1 MAEAKGKEEKP
12 YSEGDAYLYETYVT
26 EDGIEVPPPTRVMGP
41 RRLARYREDV
51 ANYLRAMGRGERPN
65 PVENMG
71 SLANTHDI
79 DPRVLAVQRRF
90 AALATQG
97 SIKLNAN
104 DEEKLHEPEPL
115 TSTMRALRPEE
126 VKANKPAPAAA
137 PAAPPVPAPQP
148 QPEDSLLQDSLHVE
162 ADDLTFTSSIPII
175 SPDTSPKMH
184 QYMVRDEPVVE
195 GEDTE
200 IVETE
205 DQTVSSQARP
215 ATAPQPT
222 VKPVDGKAQQSRHTA
237 DAQSEADEN
246 RINVAPV
253 PLNLPSPIR
262 AMDAQGLDLSVLDEK
277 SQQDSASAQA
287 GSEAKEQNDTV
298 AAKSSAQHAQTG
310 ALPAQKAAKN
320 GSAKRKPSATGT
332 VPKIP
337 ARTGSMPKVSDRT
350 GSTPKVSEQK
360 DAAPKVVNPWNT
372 VRLQNPMG
380 ADSPSQASER
390 TGSTP
395 KVSPRTGS
403 VSRVSSSRTGS
414 VPKVPTRTGSMS
426 KVSDRTGST
435 PKVSDRTGSTPKV
448 SERTGATPKV
458 NTRTGS
464 VSQVSSSRTG
474 SVPKV
479 PTRTGS
485 MSKVSD
491 RTGSTPKVSERTG
504 ATPKVNARTGSLSQV
519 KKSDSTP
526 AKSPA
531 TGSTSSVKPS
541 PQNKDAKPV
550 APSKSKPGFDKA
562 LNDGKN
568 LTSDQA
574 TELAQRVSARTEKAM
589 TSSIAKVNAAKS
601 PRRLGNTASMKQV
614 PATNT
619 DETVSKYES
628 IETSENKSLSLLSWI
643 VIIGCIIL
651 AILGV
656 YMFISNQR

>member
-137 PAAPPVPAPQP
+137 PAAPPAPAPQP

-175 SPDTSPKMH
+175 SPDNSPKMH

-222 VKPVDGKAQQSRHTA
+222 VKPSDSKAQQSRHTA
-237 DAQSEADEN
+237 DAQNEADEN

-380 ADSPSQASER
+380 ADSPSQASDR
-390 TGSTP
+390 AGSTP

-403 VSRVSSSRTGS
+403 VSR
-414 VPKVPTRTGSMS
+414 
-426 KVSDRTGST
+426 
-435 PKVSDRTGSTPKV
+435 
-448 SERTGATPKV
+448 
-458 NTRTGS
+458 
-464 VSQVSSSRTG
+464 VSSSRTG

-519 KKSDSTP
+519 KKSDSAP

-531 TGSTSSVKPS
+531 TGSTSAVKPS
-541 PQNKDAKPV
+541 PQSKDAKPV
-550 APSKSKPGFDKA
+550 APSKNKPGFDKA

>member
-222 VKPVDGKAQQSRHTA
+222 VKPSDSKAQQSRHTA

-350 GSTPKVSEQK
+350 GSTPKVKVSEQK
-360 DAAPKVVNPWNT
+360 DTAPKVVNPWNT
-372 VRLQNPMG
+372 VRLQNPMS

-395 KVSPRTGS
+395 KVSP
-403 VSRVSSSRTGS
+403 
-414 VPKVPTRTGSMS
+414 
-426 KVSDRTGST
+426 
-435 PKVSDRTGSTPKV
+435 
-448 SERTGATPKV
+448 
-458 NTRTGS
+458 RTGS

-485 MSKVSD
+485 MAKVSD

-519 KKSDSTP
+519 KKSDSAP

-531 TGSTSSVKPS
+531 TGSTSAVKPS
-541 PQNKDAKPV
+541 PQSKDAKPV
-550 APSKSKPGFDKA
+550 APSKNKPGFDKA

-643 VIIGCIIL
+643 VIIGCIVL

>member
-205 DQTVSSQARP
+205 EQTVSSQARP

-222 VKPVDGKAQQSRHTA
+222 VKPSDSKAQQSRHTA
-237 DAQSEADEN
+237 DAQNEADEN

-287 GSEAKEQNDTV
+287 GSASKAQSD
-298 AAKSSAQHAQTG
+298 APAKSSAQRAQTG
-310 ALPAQKAAKN
+310 ALPAQKAAKS
-320 GSAKRKPSATGT
+320 GSAKRQPSATGT

-380 ADSPSQASER
+380 ADSPSQVSDR

-414 VPKVPTRTGSMS
+414 MS
-426 KVSDRTGST
+426 
-435 PKVSDRTGSTPKV
+435 KVSDRTGSTPKV

-479 PTRTGS
+479 PNRTGS

-504 ATPKVNARTGSLSQV
+504 AIPKVNARTGSLSQV

-531 TGSTSSVKPS
+531 TGSTSAVKPS

-550 APSKSKPGFDKA
+550 APSKNKPGFDKA

>member
-26 EDGIEVPPPTRVMGP
+26 EDGIEVPSPTRVMGP

-137 PAAPPVPAPQP
+137 PAAPPAPAPQP

-175 SPDTSPKMH
+175 SPDNSPKMH

-222 VKPVDGKAQQSRHTA
+222 VKPSDSKAQQSRHAA

-320 GSAKRKPSATGT
+320 GSVKRKPSATGT

-350 GSTPKVSEQK
+350 GSTPKVKASEQK
-360 DAAPKVVNPWNT
+360 DAAPKVANPWNT
-372 VRLQNPMG
+372 VRLQNPMS

-395 KVSPRTGS
+395 KVSP
-403 VSRVSSSRTGS
+403 
-414 VPKVPTRTGSMS
+414 
-426 KVSDRTGST
+426 
-435 PKVSDRTGSTPKV
+435 
-448 SERTGATPKV
+448 
-458 NTRTGS
+458 RTGS

-485 MSKVSD
+485 MAKVSD

-519 KKSDSTP
+519 KKSDSAP

-531 TGSTSSVKPS
+531 TGSTSAVKPS
-541 PQNKDAKPV
+541 PQSKDAKPV
-550 APSKSKPGFDKA
+550 APSKNKPGFDKA

-643 VIIGCIIL
+643 VIIGCIVL

>member
-137 PAAPPVPAPQP
+137 PAAPPAPAPQP

-175 SPDTSPKMH
+175 SPDNSPKMH

-205 DQTVSSQARP
+205 DQTVSSHARP

-380 ADSPSQASER
+380 ADSPSQASDR

-395 KVSPRTGS
+395 KVSP
-403 VSRVSSSRTGS
+403 
-414 VPKVPTRTGSMS
+414 
-426 KVSDRTGST
+426 
-435 PKVSDRTGSTPKV
+435 
-448 SERTGATPKV
+448 
-458 NTRTGS
+458 RTGS

-531 TGSTSSVKPS
+531 TGSTSAVKPS
-541 PQNKDAKPV
+541 PQSKDAKPV
-550 APSKSKPGFDKA
+550 APSKNKPGFDKA

>member
-137 PAAPPVPAPQP
+137 PAAPPTPAPQP

-222 VKPVDGKAQQSRHTA
+222 VKPSDAKAQQGRHAA

-277 SQQDSASAQA
+277 SQQDSTSAQA

-310 ALPAQKAAKN
+310 ALPAQKAAKS
-320 GSAKRKPSATGT
+320 GSAKRQPSATGT

-380 ADSPSQASER
+380 ADSPSQASDR

-403 VSRVSSSRTGS
+403 VSR
-414 VPKVPTRTGSMS
+414 
-426 KVSDRTGST
+426 
-435 PKVSDRTGSTPKV
+435 
-448 SERTGATPKV
+448 
-458 NTRTGS
+458 
-464 VSQVSSSRTG
+464 VSSSRTG

-531 TGSTSSVKPS
+531 TGSTSAVKPS

-550 APSKSKPGFDKA
+550 APSKNKPGFDKA

>member
-137 PAAPPVPAPQP
+137 PAAPPAPAPQP

-175 SPDTSPKMH
+175 SPDNSPKMH

-222 VKPVDGKAQQSRHTA
+222 VKPSDSKAQKSRHTA

-287 GSEAKEQNDTV
+287 DSASKAQSDAPV
-298 AAKSSAQHAQTG
+298 KSPVQRAQTG

-380 ADSPSQASER
+380 ADSPSQASDR

-426 KVSDRTGST
+426 
-435 PKVSDRTGSTPKV
+435 KVSDRTGSTPKV

-531 TGSTSSVKPS
+531 TGSTSAVKPS

-550 APSKSKPGFDKA
+550 APSKNKPGFDKA

>member
-126 VKANKPAPAAA
+126 VKANTPAPAAA
-137 PAAPPVPAPQP
+137 PAAPPTPAPQP

-175 SPDTSPKMH
+175 SPDNSPKMH

-222 VKPVDGKAQQSRHTA
+222 VKPSDAKAQQSRHTA

-380 ADSPSQASER
+380 ADSPSQASDR

-435 PKVSDRTGSTPKV
+435 PKVS
-448 SERTGATPKV
+448 
-458 NTRTGS
+458 
-464 VSQVSSSRTG
+464 
-474 SVPKV
+474 
-479 PTRTGS
+479 
-485 MSKVSD
+485 
-491 RTGSTPKVSERTG
+491 ERTG
-504 ATPKVNARTGSLSQV
+504 ATPKVNARTGSLSHV

-531 TGSTSSVKPS
+531 TGSTSAVKPS

-550 APSKSKPGFDKA
+550 APSKNKPGFDKA

>member
-137 PAAPPVPAPQP
+137 PAAPPAPAPQP

-175 SPDTSPKMH
+175 SPDNSPKMH

-222 VKPVDGKAQQSRHTA
+222 VKPSDSKAQQSRHTA
-237 DAQSEADEN
+237 DAQNEADEN

-380 ADSPSQASER
+380 ADSPSQASDR

-395 KVSPRTGS
+395 KVSP
-403 VSRVSSSRTGS
+403 
-414 VPKVPTRTGSMS
+414 
-426 KVSDRTGST
+426 
-435 PKVSDRTGSTPKV
+435 
-448 SERTGATPKV
+448 
-458 NTRTGS
+458 RTGS

-531 TGSTSSVKPS
+531 TGSTSAVKPS
-541 PQNKDAKPV
+541 PQSKDAKPV
-550 APSKSKPGFDKA
+550 APSKNKPGFDKA

>member
-222 VKPVDGKAQQSRHTA
+222 VKPSDSKAQQSRHTA
-237 DAQSEADEN
+237 DAQNEADEN

-310 ALPAQKAAKN
+310 APPVQKAAKN

-380 ADSPSQASER
+380 ADSPSQVSDR

-414 VPKVPTRTGSMS
+414 VPKVP
-426 KVSDRTGST
+426 
-435 PKVSDRTGSTPKV
+435 
-448 SERTGATPKV
+448 
-458 NTRTGS
+458 N
-464 VSQVSSSRTG
+464 
-474 SVPKV
+474 
-479 PTRTGS
+479 RTGS

-531 TGSTSSVKPS
+531 TGSTSAVKPS

-550 APSKSKPGFDKA
+550 APSKNKPGFDKA

>member
-222 VKPVDGKAQQSRHTA
+222 IKPVDGKAQQSRHTA

-287 GSEAKEQNDTV
+287 GSEAKKQNDTV

-403 VSRVSSSRTGS
+403 VSR
-414 VPKVPTRTGSMS
+414 
-426 KVSDRTGST
+426 
-435 PKVSDRTGSTPKV
+435 
-448 SERTGATPKV
+448 
-458 NTRTGS
+458 
-464 VSQVSSSRTG
+464 VSSSRTG

>member
-137 PAAPPVPAPQP
+137 PAAPPTPAPQP

-175 SPDTSPKMH
+175 SPDNSPKMH

-222 VKPVDGKAQQSRHTA
+222 VKPSDSKAQQSRHTA

-380 ADSPSQASER
+380 ADSPSQASDR
-390 TGSTP
+390 AGSTP

-435 PKVSDRTGSTPKV
+435 PKVS
-448 SERTGATPKV
+448 
-458 NTRTGS
+458 
-464 VSQVSSSRTG
+464 
-474 SVPKV
+474 
-479 PTRTGS
+479 
-485 MSKVSD
+485 
-491 RTGSTPKVSERTG
+491 ERTG
-504 ATPKVNARTGSLSQV
+504 ATPKVNAPTGSLSQV

>member
-137 PAAPPVPAPQP
+137 PAAPPAPAPQP

-175 SPDTSPKMH
+175 SPDNSPKMH

-310 ALPAQKAAKN
+310 VLPAQKAAKN

-380 ADSPSQASER
+380 ADSPSQASDR

-435 PKVSDRTGSTPKV
+435 PKVS
-448 SERTGATPKV
+448 ERTGATPKV

-464 VSQVSSSRTG
+464 V
-474 SVPKV
+474 
-479 PTRTGS
+479 
-485 MSKVSD
+485 
-491 RTGSTPKVSERTG
+491 
-504 ATPKVNARTGSLSQV
+504 SQV

-531 TGSTSSVKPS
+531 TGSTSAVKPS

-550 APSKSKPGFDKA
+550 APSKNKPGFDKA

>member
-137 PAAPPVPAPQP
+137 PAAPPAPAPQP

-175 SPDTSPKMH
+175 SPDNSPKMH

-222 VKPVDGKAQQSRHTA
+222 VKPSDSKAQKSRHTA

-320 GSAKRKPSATGT
+320 GSVKRKPSATGT

-350 GSTPKVSEQK
+350 GSTPKVKASEQK

-380 ADSPSQASER
+380 ADSPSQASDR

-435 PKVSDRTGSTPKV
+435 PKVS
-448 SERTGATPKV
+448 ERTGATPKV

-464 VSQVSSSRTG
+464 V
-474 SVPKV
+474 
-479 PTRTGS
+479 
-485 MSKVSD
+485 
-491 RTGSTPKVSERTG
+491 
-504 ATPKVNARTGSLSQV
+504 SQV

-531 TGSTSSVKPS
+531 TGSTSAVKPS

-550 APSKSKPGFDKA
+550 APSKNKPGFDKA

>member
-137 PAAPPVPAPQP
+137 PAAPPAPAPQP

-175 SPDTSPKMH
+175 SPDNSPKMH

-222 VKPVDGKAQQSRHTA
+222 VKPSDSKAQQSRHTA
-237 DAQSEADEN
+237 DAQNEADEN

-337 ARTGSMPKVSDRT
+337 ARTGSMPKVSNRT

-403 VSRVSSSRTGS
+403 VS
-414 VPKVPTRTGSMS
+414 
-426 KVSDRTGST
+426 
-435 PKVSDRTGSTPKV
+435 
-448 SERTGATPKV
+448 
-458 NTRTGS
+458 
-464 VSQVSSSRTG
+464 QVSSSRTG

-504 ATPKVNARTGSLSQV
+504 ATPKVNTRTGSVSQV

-531 TGSTSSVKPS
+531 TGSTSAVKPS

-550 APSKSKPGFDKA
+550 APSKNKPGFDKA

>member
-137 PAAPPVPAPQP
+137 PAAPPAPAPQP

-175 SPDTSPKMH
+175 SPDNSPKMH

-222 VKPVDGKAQQSRHTA
+222 VKPSDSKAQQSRHAA

-320 GSAKRKPSATGT
+320 GSVKRKPSATGT

-350 GSTPKVSEQK
+350 GSTPKVKASEQK
-360 DAAPKVVNPWNT
+360 DAAPKVANPWNT
-372 VRLQNPMG
+372 VRLQNPMS

-395 KVSPRTGS
+395 KVSP
-403 VSRVSSSRTGS
+403 
-414 VPKVPTRTGSMS
+414 
-426 KVSDRTGST
+426 
-435 PKVSDRTGSTPKV
+435 
-448 SERTGATPKV
+448 
-458 NTRTGS
+458 RTGS

-485 MSKVSD
+485 MAKVSD

-519 KKSDSTP
+519 KKSDSAP

-531 TGSTSSVKPS
+531 TGSTSAVKPS
-541 PQNKDAKPV
+541 PQSKDAKPV
-550 APSKSKPGFDKA
+550 APSKNKPGFDKA

>member
-137 PAAPPVPAPQP
+137 PAAPPTPAPQP

-337 ARTGSMPKVSDRT
+337 ARTGSMPKVSNRT

-380 ADSPSQASER
+380 ADSPSQASDR

-435 PKVSDRTGSTPKV
+435 PKVS
-448 SERTGATPKV
+448 
-458 NTRTGS
+458 
-464 VSQVSSSRTG
+464 
-474 SVPKV
+474 
-479 PTRTGS
+479 
-485 MSKVSD
+485 
-491 RTGSTPKVSERTG
+491 ERTG
-504 ATPKVNARTGSLSQV
+504 ATPKVNARTGSVSQV
-519 KKSDSTP
+519 KKSDFTP

-531 TGSTSSVKPS
+531 TGSTSAVKPS
-541 PQNKDAKPV
+541 PQHKDAKPV
-550 APSKSKPGFDKA
+550 APSKNKPGFDKA

>member
-137 PAAPPVPAPQP
+137 PAAPPTPAPQP

-175 SPDTSPKMH
+175 SPDNSPKMH

-222 VKPVDGKAQQSRHTA
+222 VKPSDSKAQQSRHTA

-287 GSEAKEQNDTV
+287 GSETKEQNDTV
-298 AAKSSAQHAQTG
+298 AAKSSHAQTG

-380 ADSPSQASER
+380 ADSPSQASDR

-435 PKVSDRTGSTPKV
+435 PKVS
-448 SERTGATPKV
+448 ERTGATPKV

-464 VSQVSSSRTG
+464 V
-474 SVPKV
+474 
-479 PTRTGS
+479 
-485 MSKVSD
+485 
-491 RTGSTPKVSERTG
+491 
-504 ATPKVNARTGSLSQV
+504 SQV

-531 TGSTSSVKPS
+531 TGSTSAVKPS

-550 APSKSKPGFDKA
+550 APSKNKPGFDKA

>member
-137 PAAPPVPAPQP
+137 PAAPPTPAPQP

-175 SPDTSPKMH
+175 SPDNSPKMH

-222 VKPVDGKAQQSRHTA
+222 VKPSDSKAQQSRHTA

-287 GSEAKEQNDTV
+287 GSASKAQSD
-298 AAKSSAQHAQTG
+298 APAKSSAQRAQTG

-380 ADSPSQASER
+380 ADSPSQASDR
-390 TGSTP
+390 AGSTP

-435 PKVSDRTGSTPKV
+435 PKVS
-448 SERTGATPKV
+448 ERTGATPKV

-464 VSQVSSSRTG
+464 V
-474 SVPKV
+474 
-479 PTRTGS
+479 
-485 MSKVSD
+485 
-491 RTGSTPKVSERTG
+491 
-504 ATPKVNARTGSLSQV
+504 SQV

-531 TGSTSSVKPS
+531 TGSTSAVKPS

-550 APSKSKPGFDKA
+550 APSKNKPGFDKA

>member
-137 PAAPPVPAPQP
+137 PAAPPAPAPQP

-175 SPDTSPKMH
+175 SPDNSPKMH

-222 VKPVDGKAQQSRHTA
+222 VKPSDSKAQQSRHTA

-380 ADSPSQASER
+380 ADSPSQASDR
-390 TGSTP
+390 AGSTP

-403 VSRVSSSRTGS
+403 VSR
-414 VPKVPTRTGSMS
+414 
-426 KVSDRTGST
+426 
-435 PKVSDRTGSTPKV
+435 
-448 SERTGATPKV
+448 
-458 NTRTGS
+458 
-464 VSQVSSSRTG
+464 VSSSRTG

-531 TGSTSSVKPS
+531 TGSTSAVKPS
-541 PQNKDAKPV
+541 PQHKDAKHV
-550 APSKSKPGFDKA
+550 APSKNKPGFDKA

>member
-137 PAAPPVPAPQP
+137 PAAPPAPAPQP

-175 SPDTSPKMH
+175 SPDNSPKMH

-222 VKPVDGKAQQSRHTA
+222 VKPSDSKAQQSRHTA
-237 DAQSEADEN
+237 DVQNEADEN

-310 ALPAQKAAKN
+310 VLPAQKAAKN

-380 ADSPSQASER
+380 ADSPSQASDR

-403 VSRVSSSRTGS
+403 VSR
-414 VPKVPTRTGSMS
+414 
-426 KVSDRTGST
+426 
-435 PKVSDRTGSTPKV
+435 
-448 SERTGATPKV
+448 
-458 NTRTGS
+458 
-464 VSQVSSSRTG
+464 VSSSRTG

-526 AKSPA
+526 PKSPA
-531 TGSTSSVKPS
+531 TGSTSAVKPS

-550 APSKSKPGFDKA
+550 APSKNKPGFDKA

-628 IETSENKSLSLLSWI
+628 IETSENKSLSLLSWV

>member
-126 VKANKPAPAAA
+126 VKANKPAAAAA

-287 GSEAKEQNDTV
+287 GSEAKKQNDTV

-337 ARTGSMPKVSDRT
+337 GRTGSMPKVSDRT

-380 ADSPSQASER
+380 ADSPSQASDR

-403 VSRVSSSRTGS
+403 VSR
-414 VPKVPTRTGSMS
+414 
-426 KVSDRTGST
+426 
-435 PKVSDRTGSTPKV
+435 
-448 SERTGATPKV
+448 
-458 NTRTGS
+458 
-464 VSQVSSSRTG
+464 VSSSRTG

>member
-137 PAAPPVPAPQP
+137 PAAPPAPAPQP

-175 SPDTSPKMH
+175 SPDNSPKMH

-205 DQTVSSQARP
+205 EQTVSSQARP

-222 VKPVDGKAQQSRHTA
+222 VKPSDSKAQQSRHTA

-298 AAKSSAQHAQTG
+298 TAKSSAQHAQTG

-380 ADSPSQASER
+380 ADSPSQASDR

-403 VSRVSSSRTGS
+403 VSR
-414 VPKVPTRTGSMS
+414 
-426 KVSDRTGST
+426 
-435 PKVSDRTGSTPKV
+435 
-448 SERTGATPKV
+448 
-458 NTRTGS
+458 
-464 VSQVSSSRTG
+464 VSSSRTG

-531 TGSTSSVKPS
+531 TGSTSAVKPS

-550 APSKSKPGFDKA
+550 APSKNKPGFDKA

-643 VIIGCIIL
+643 VIIGCIVL

>member
-137 PAAPPVPAPQP
+137 PAAPPAPAPQP

-175 SPDTSPKMH
+175 SPDNSPKMH

-222 VKPVDGKAQQSRHTA
+222 VKSSDSKAQQSRHTA

-310 ALPAQKAAKN
+310 ALPAQKAVKN

-350 GSTPKVSEQK
+350 GSTPKVKASEKK
-360 DAAPKVVNPWNT
+360 DTAPKVVNPWNT
-372 VRLQNPMG
+372 VRLQNPMS

-395 KVSPRTGS
+395 KVSP
-403 VSRVSSSRTGS
+403 
-414 VPKVPTRTGSMS
+414 
-426 KVSDRTGST
+426 
-435 PKVSDRTGSTPKV
+435 
-448 SERTGATPKV
+448 
-458 NTRTGS
+458 RTGS

-485 MSKVSD
+485 MAKVSD

-519 KKSDSTP
+519 KKSDSAP

-531 TGSTSSVKPS
+531 TGSTSAVKPS
-541 PQNKDAKPV
+541 PQSKDAKPV
-550 APSKSKPGFDKA
+550 APSKNKPGFDKA

>member
-126 VKANKPAPAAA
+126 VKANKPAPSAA
-137 PAAPPVPAPQP
+137 PAAPPTPAPQP

-175 SPDTSPKMH
+175 SPDNSPKMH

-205 DQTVSSQARP
+205 EQTVSSQARP

-222 VKPVDGKAQQSRHTA
+222 VKPSDSKAQQSRHTA

-380 ADSPSQASER
+380 ADSPSQASDR

-403 VSRVSSSRTGS
+403 VSR
-414 VPKVPTRTGSMS
+414 
-426 KVSDRTGST
+426 
-435 PKVSDRTGSTPKV
+435 
-448 SERTGATPKV
+448 
-458 NTRTGS
+458 
-464 VSQVSSSRTG
+464 VSSSRTG

-531 TGSTSSVKPS
+531 TGSTSAVKPS

-550 APSKSKPGFDKA
+550 APSKNKPGFDKA

>member
-137 PAAPPVPAPQP
+137 PAAPPAPAPQP

-222 VKPVDGKAQQSRHTA
+222 VKPSDSKAQQSRHTA
-237 DAQSEADEN
+237 DAQNEADEN

-380 ADSPSQASER
+380 ADSPSQASDR

-403 VSRVSSSRTGS
+403 VSR
-414 VPKVPTRTGSMS
+414 
-426 KVSDRTGST
+426 
-435 PKVSDRTGSTPKV
+435 
-448 SERTGATPKV
+448 
-458 NTRTGS
+458 
-464 VSQVSSSRTG
+464 VSSSRTG

-531 TGSTSSVKPS
+531 TGSTSSVKPP

-643 VIIGCIIL
+643 VIIGCIVL

>member
-137 PAAPPVPAPQP
+137 PAAPPAPAPQP

-175 SPDTSPKMH
+175 SPDNSPKMH

-222 VKPVDGKAQQSRHTA
+222 VKSSDSKAQQSRHTA

-277 SQQDSASAQA
+277 SQQDSAS
-287 GSEAKEQNDTV
+287 SEAKEQNDTV

-337 ARTGSMPKVSDRT
+337 ARTGSMSKVSDRT

-380 ADSPSQASER
+380 ADSPSQASDR

-426 KVSDRTGST
+426 
-435 PKVSDRTGSTPKV
+435 KVSDRTGSTPKV

-531 TGSTSSVKPS
+531 TGSTSAVKPS

-550 APSKSKPGFDKA
+550 APSKNKPGFDKA

>member
-137 PAAPPVPAPQP
+137 PAAPPTPAPQP

-175 SPDTSPKMH
+175 SPDNSPKMH

-222 VKPVDGKAQQSRHTA
+222 VKSSDAKAQQSRHTA

-380 ADSPSQASER
+380 ADSPSQASDR

-403 VSRVSSSRTGS
+403 VSR
-414 VPKVPTRTGSMS
+414 
-426 KVSDRTGST
+426 
-435 PKVSDRTGSTPKV
+435 
-448 SERTGATPKV
+448 
-458 NTRTGS
+458 
-464 VSQVSSSRTG
+464 VSSSRTG

-531 TGSTSSVKPS
+531 TGSTSAVKPS

-550 APSKSKPGFDKA
+550 APSKNKPGFDKA

>member
-137 PAAPPVPAPQP
+137 PAAPPAPAPQP

-175 SPDTSPKMH
+175 SPDNPPKMH

-222 VKPVDGKAQQSRHTA
+222 VKPSDSKAQKSRHTA

-287 GSEAKEQNDTV
+287 GSETKEQNDTV

-380 ADSPSQASER
+380 ADSPSQASDR

-414 VPKVPTRTGSMS
+414 MS
-426 KVSDRTGST
+426 
-435 PKVSDRTGSTPKV
+435 KVSDRTGSTPKV

-504 ATPKVNARTGSLSQV
+504 AIPKVNARTGSLSQV

-531 TGSTSSVKPS
+531 TGSTSAVKPS
-541 PQNKDAKPV
+541 PQHKDAKPV
-550 APSKSKPGFDKA
+550 APSKNKPGFDKA

>member
-175 SPDTSPKMH
+175 SPDNSPKMH

-205 DQTVSSQARP
+205 EQTVSSQARP

-222 VKPVDGKAQQSRHTA
+222 VKPVDGKAQQSRNTA

-380 ADSPSQASER
+380 ADSPSQASDR

-426 KVSDRTGST
+426 KVS
-435 PKVSDRTGSTPKV
+435 
-448 SERTGATPKV
+448 E
-458 NTRTGS
+458 
-464 VSQVSSSRTG
+464 
-474 SVPKV
+474 
-479 PTRTGS
+479 
-485 MSKVSD
+485 

-519 KKSDSTP
+519 KKSDSAP

-531 TGSTSSVKPS
+531 TGSTSAVKPS

-550 APSKSKPGFDKA
+550 APSKNKPGFDKA

-589 TSSIAKVNAAKS
+589 TSSIAKVNAVKS
-601 PRRLGNTASMKQV
+601 PRRLGNTASMKQI

>member
-137 PAAPPVPAPQP
+137 PAAPPAPAPQP

-175 SPDTSPKMH
+175 SPDNSPKMH

-222 VKPVDGKAQQSRHTA
+222 VKPSDSKAQQSRHTA
-237 DAQSEADEN
+237 DAQNEADEN

-380 ADSPSQASER
+380 ADSPSQASDR

-435 PKVSDRTGSTPKV
+435 PKVS
-448 SERTGATPKV
+448 ERTGATPKV
-458 NTRTGS
+458 NT
-464 VSQVSSSRTG
+464 
-474 SVPKV
+474 
-479 PTRTGS
+479 
-485 MSKVSD
+485 
-491 RTGSTPKVSERTG
+491 
-504 ATPKVNARTGSLSQV
+504 RTGSLSQV

-531 TGSTSSVKPS
+531 TGSTSAVKPS

-550 APSKSKPGFDKA
+550 APSKNKPGFDKA

>member
-137 PAAPPVPAPQP
+137 PAAPPAPAPQP

-175 SPDTSPKMH
+175 SPDNSPKMH

-205 DQTVSSQARP
+205 EQTVSSQARP

-222 VKPVDGKAQQSRHTA
+222 VKPIDGKAQQSRHTA

-287 GSEAKEQNDTV
+287 GSETKEQNDTV

-380 ADSPSQASER
+380 ADSPSQASDR

-414 VPKVPTRTGSMS
+414 MS
-426 KVSDRTGST
+426 
-435 PKVSDRTGSTPKV
+435 KVSDRTGSTPKV

-504 ATPKVNARTGSLSQV
+504 AIPKVNARTGSLSQV

-531 TGSTSSVKPS
+531 TGSTSAVKPS
-541 PQNKDAKPV
+541 PQSKDAKPV
-550 APSKSKPGFDKA
+550 APSKNKPGFDKA

>member
-137 PAAPPVPAPQP
+137 PAAPPTPAPQP

-222 VKPVDGKAQQSRHTA
+222 VKSSNAKAQQSRHTA

-320 GSAKRKPSATGT
+320 GSAKRQPSATGT

-380 ADSPSQASER
+380 ADSPSQASDR

-403 VSRVSSSRTGS
+403 VSR
-414 VPKVPTRTGSMS
+414 
-426 KVSDRTGST
+426 
-435 PKVSDRTGSTPKV
+435 
-448 SERTGATPKV
+448 
-458 NTRTGS
+458 
-464 VSQVSSSRTG
+464 VSSSRTG

-531 TGSTSSVKPS
+531 TGSTSAVKPS

-550 APSKSKPGFDKA
+550 APSKNKPGFDKA

-628 IETSENKSLSLLSWI
+628 IETSENKSLSLLSW
-643 VIIGCIIL
+643 
-651 AILGV
+651 
-656 YMFISNQR
+656 

>member
-277 SQQDSASAQA
+277 SQQDNASAQA

-380 ADSPSQASER
+380 ADSPSQASDR

-395 KVSPRTGS
+395 KVSP
-403 VSRVSSSRTGS
+403 
-414 VPKVPTRTGSMS
+414 
-426 KVSDRTGST
+426 
-435 PKVSDRTGSTPKV
+435 
-448 SERTGATPKV
+448 
-458 NTRTGS
+458 RTGS

-531 TGSTSSVKPS
+531 TGSTSAVKPS

-550 APSKSKPGFDKA
+550 APSKNKPGFDKA

>member
-137 PAAPPVPAPQP
+137 PAAPPAPAPQP

-222 VKPVDGKAQQSRHTA
+222 VKPSDSKAQQSRHTA
-237 DAQSEADEN
+237 DAQNEADEN

-310 ALPAQKAAKN
+310 VLPAQKAAKN

-380 ADSPSQASER
+380 ADSPSQASDR

-403 VSRVSSSRTGS
+403 VSR
-414 VPKVPTRTGSMS
+414 
-426 KVSDRTGST
+426 
-435 PKVSDRTGSTPKV
+435 
-448 SERTGATPKV
+448 
-458 NTRTGS
+458 
-464 VSQVSSSRTG
+464 VSSSRTG

-531 TGSTSSVKPS
+531 TGSTSAVKPS

-550 APSKSKPGFDKA
+550 APSKNKPGFDKA

>member
-137 PAAPPVPAPQP
+137 PAAPPAPAPQP

-175 SPDTSPKMH
+175 SPDNSPKMH

-222 VKPVDGKAQQSRHTA
+222 VKPSDSKAQQSRHTA

-320 GSAKRKPSATGT
+320 GSVKRKPSATGT

-350 GSTPKVSEQK
+350 GSTPKVKASEQK
-360 DAAPKVVNPWNT
+360 DAAPKVANPWNT
-372 VRLQNPMG
+372 VRLQNPMS

-403 VSRVSSSRTGS
+403 VSR
-414 VPKVPTRTGSMS
+414 
-426 KVSDRTGST
+426 
-435 PKVSDRTGSTPKV
+435 
-448 SERTGATPKV
+448 
-458 NTRTGS
+458 
-464 VSQVSSSRTG
+464 VSSSRTG

-531 TGSTSSVKPS
+531 TGSTSAVKPS

-550 APSKSKPGFDKA
+550 APSKNKPGFDKA

>member
-137 PAAPPVPAPQP
+137 PAAPPAPAPQP

-222 VKPVDGKAQQSRHTA
+222 VKPSDSKAQQSRHTA
-237 DAQSEADEN
+237 DVQNEADEN

-298 AAKSSAQHAQTG
+298 AAKSSAQHAQNG

-380 ADSPSQASER
+380 ADSPSQASDR

-403 VSRVSSSRTGS
+403 VSR
-414 VPKVPTRTGSMS
+414 
-426 KVSDRTGST
+426 
-435 PKVSDRTGSTPKV
+435 
-448 SERTGATPKV
+448 
-458 NTRTGS
+458 
-464 VSQVSSSRTG
+464 VSSSRTG

-531 TGSTSSVKPS
+531 TGSTSAVKPS

-550 APSKSKPGFDKA
+550 APSKNKPGFDKA

>member
-137 PAAPPVPAPQP
+137 PAAPPAPAPQP

-222 VKPVDGKAQQSRHTA
+222 VKPSDSKAQQSRHTA
-237 DAQSEADEN
+237 DAQNEADEN

-380 ADSPSQASER
+380 ADSPSQASDR
-390 TGSTP
+390 AGSTP

-435 PKVSDRTGSTPKV
+435 PKVS
-448 SERTGATPKV
+448 ERTGATPKV

-464 VSQVSSSRTG
+464 V
-474 SVPKV
+474 
-479 PTRTGS
+479 
-485 MSKVSD
+485 
-491 RTGSTPKVSERTG
+491 
-504 ATPKVNARTGSLSQV
+504 SQV

-531 TGSTSSVKPS
+531 TGSTSAVKPS

-550 APSKSKPGFDKA
+550 APSKNKPGFDKA

>member
-137 PAAPPVPAPQP
+137 PAAPPAPAPQP

-175 SPDTSPKMH
+175 SPDNSPKMH

-222 VKPVDGKAQQSRHTA
+222 VKSSDSKAQQSRHTA

-287 GSEAKEQNDTV
+287 GSETKEQNDTV
-298 AAKSSAQHAQTG
+298 VTKSSAQHAQTG

-350 GSTPKVSEQK
+350 GSTPKVKASEQK
-360 DAAPKVVNPWNT
+360 DTAPKVVNPWNT
-372 VRLQNPMG
+372 VRLQNPRS

-395 KVSPRTGS
+395 KVSP
-403 VSRVSSSRTGS
+403 
-414 VPKVPTRTGSMS
+414 
-426 KVSDRTGST
+426 
-435 PKVSDRTGSTPKV
+435 
-448 SERTGATPKV
+448 
-458 NTRTGS
+458 RTGS

-485 MSKVSD
+485 MAKVSD

-519 KKSDSTP
+519 KKSDSAP

-531 TGSTSSVKPS
+531 TGSTSAVKPS
-541 PQNKDAKPV
+541 PQSKDAKPV
-550 APSKSKPGFDKA
+550 APSKNKPGFDKA

-643 VIIGCIIL
+643 VIIGCIVL

>member
-126 VKANKPAPAAA
+126 VKANNPAPAAA
-137 PAAPPVPAPQP
+137 PAAPPAPAPQP

-175 SPDTSPKMH
+175 SPDNSPKMH

-222 VKPVDGKAQQSRHTA
+222 VKPSDSKAQKSRHTA

-287 GSEAKEQNDTV
+287 GSETKEQNDTV

-380 ADSPSQASER
+380 ADSPSQASDR

-414 VPKVPTRTGSMS
+414 MS
-426 KVSDRTGST
+426 
-435 PKVSDRTGSTPKV
+435 KVSDRTGSTPKV

-504 ATPKVNARTGSLSQV
+504 AIPKVNARTGSLSQV

-531 TGSTSSVKPS
+531 TGSTSAVKPS
-541 PQNKDAKPV
+541 PQHKDAKPV
-550 APSKSKPGFDKA
+550 APSKNKPGFDKA